1 MNEVKFGGDDL
12 TFGGVMHSTEQQFFG
27 TKLQVHSGII
37 YDKLKPLLGH
47 YTDSV
52 NITDDR
58 FGNRSINDIA
68 TAMNDAL
75 RKHLTEKGWAV
86 EEKAEPSWTLPRCI
100 IFEIEDPTF
109 KFKR

>member
-12 TFGGVMHSTEQQFFG
+12 TFGEVMHSTEQQFFG
-27 TKLQVHSGII
+27 TKLQVHSGVI
-37 YDKLKPLLGH
+37 YKELKPFFGH

-58 FGNRSINDIA
+58 FRNRSINDIA

-75 RKHLTEKGWAV
+75 RKHLPEKGWAV
-86 EEKAEPSWTLPRCI
+86 EEKAEPIWTLPRCI
-100 IFEIEDPTF
+100 IIETVNPQPG
-109 KFKR
+109 KS